1 MTIASVDILENE
13 IGNKLGQ
20 AYRVSKG
27 GHACIE
33 MVIACT
39 WENGKKLVEKGG
51 CSGDGFGG

>member
-1 MTIASVDILENE
+1 M
-13 IGNKLGQ
+13 
-20 AYRVSKG
+20 SKG